1 MLAGALLVLASG
13 EISLGEALAS
23 IHLGVMIFLLAMFI
37 IGVGVHASGILDY
50 LILLISRYAG
60 SGDSLLLFLI
70 FCLGFSSAV
79 LMNDTVAIIAT
90 PLVLAL
96 AVQYGISKQVA
107 VLALCFSITTGSV
120 FSPIGN
126 PQNYL
131 ISSYVP
137 GASPFILFGAGLL
150 IPTIISLAAI
160 WLLLRSSFKGV
171 APPFNGCIVP
181 QIKSKRMAAA
191 VCIAFVILFLG
202 ICSRIVV
209 GLFGAGPEIPI
220 EYLALAAAVP
230 VLLLTPDHR
239 ELARRIDWCTL
250 IFFASMFVL
259 MQSVYNTGFFQ
270 DLLPMQGQ
278 TDILIVLAS
287 GILVSQA
294 ISNVPFVA
302 LFQPALLTDG
312 VSSAVI
318 LALAAGSTIAGNLTI
333 LGAAS
338 NVIVLQQAEREG
350 VSVSMITFCRY
361 GIPLTIVQFFIYAI
375 FLTVVPL

>member
-1 MLAGALLVLASG
+1 MLTGALLVLASG
-13 EISLGEALAS
+13 EISLGDALAS
-23 IHLGVMIFLLAMFI
+23 IHPGVMIFLLAMFI
-37 IGVGVHASGILDY
+37 IGEGVRASGILDY
-50 LILLISRYAG
+50 AILLISRYAG
-60 SGDSLLLFLI
+60 SGDSLLLLLI
-70 FCLGFSSAV
+70 FSMGFSSAV

-96 AVQYGISKQVA
+96 AAQYGISKQVA

-137 GASPFILFGAGLL
+137 GISPFLLFGAGLL
-150 IPTIISLAAI
+150 IPTILSLGVI
-160 WLLLRSSFKGV
+160 WLLLRSSFSGV
-171 APPFNGCIVP
+171 SPPVNGCMVP
-181 QIKSKRMAAA
+181 QLKSMRMAA
-191 VCIAFVILFLG
+191 VVSIAFIILFLG
-202 ICSRIVV
+202 IGARIVS
-209 GLFGAGPEIPI
+209 GFSGIGSDIPI
-220 EYLALAAAVP
+220 EYIALAAAVP

-239 ELARRIDWCTL
+239 VLVRRIDWYTL
-250 IFFASMFVL
+250 VFFASMFVL

-270 DLLPMQGQ
+270 DLMPMQGQ
-278 TDILIVLAS
+278 TDILLVLAS
-287 GILVSQA
+287 GIVVSQA

-302 LFQPALLTDG
+302 LFQPALLTEG

-350 VSVSMITFCRY
+350 VSVSMVTFCKV
-361 GIPLTIVQFFIYAI
+361 GIPLTIVQFLIYAI
-375 FLTVVPL
+375 FLTIVPL